1 MTSFQV
7 AEWLRQGIAAAKAG
21 DAQRAYDLL
30 LKVAEVDEY
39 NEQAWLW
46 LSSVVESDQDREVCL
61 ENVLAI
67 NPDNKLAKV
76 GLVHLREKAAGRPAP
91 SESELQPPLQPETPP
106 DHPDAEMNAEISR
119 GDFGDTAERIEEATR
134 TIGSWER
141 APAAVPELEPAGV
154 GAEWEKPAPEKRW
167 PPIRASLQRLAVPL
181 LFVLGLLA
189 GAGVVVT
196 LLQSDLFNPAK
207 RQYASVVRPLLAE
220 YDAWRQGPRGALI
233 SELNSLCGPGADG
246 WRNRDVLLACNSHPT
261 VDCGLLVAHCDAD
274 IEMMRAQVDDLSRA
288 AREAGA
294 VLLESFAAI
303 SPPDEIALAHARF
316 LACLEARVAD
326 TERAGGLARS
336 VPVAFPDGLSACQIF
351 PSAETEVLDYVGSQ

>member
-21 DAQRAYDLL
+21 DVQRAYDLL
-30 LKVAEVDEY
+30 LKVVEVDEY

-76 GLVHLREKAAGRPAP
+76 GLVHLREKAPGRPAP
-91 SESELQPPLQPETPP
+91 SEPELQPPLQP
-106 DHPDAEMNAEISR
+106 AAEISAETSG
-119 GDFGDTAERIEEATR
+119 GDLGDRDGETEQATR
-134 TIGSWER
+134 TIGAWER
-141 APAAVPELEPAGV
+141 APAAAPELEAAGV
-154 GAEWEKPAPEKRW
+154 VAGGEKPAPKKKW
-167 PPIRASLQRLAVPL
+167 PPIPASLQRLAVPL

-189 GAGVVVT
+189 AAVVVVA
-196 LLQSDLFNPAK
+196 LLQTDLFNPAK
-207 RQYASVVRPLLAE
+207 RQYASVMRPLLAE
-220 YDAWRQGPRGALI
+220 YDAWRQGPRGALVG
-233 SELNSLCGPGADG
+233 ELNSLCGPKADG
-246 WRNRDVLLACNSHPT
+246 WRNRDVLLTCNSHPSA
-261 VDCGLLVAHCDAD
+261 DCVLLAAHCDAD
-274 IEMMRAQVDDLSRA
+274 IEMMRAHVDDLSRA

-294 VLLESFAAI
+294 ALLESFAAV

-326 TERAGGLARS
+326 TERVGGLARS
-336 VPVAFPDGLSACQIF
+336 APVPSAEGLSACQIF
-351 PSAETEVLDYVGSQ
+351 PSAEMEVLVYVGSR